1 MSSGAGADA
10 SAGPVTVTML
20 MCFSVELA
28 MDERYGFGP
37 VQACLFP
44 PLSCLILLFGLRHL
58 RYCGLIDGMELQLEE
73 LRALASRAENRLTE
87 TGIPRVAM
95 VQGKIPE
102 HELNAVYEPMVNLIL
117 RGSKSMTIGDTTL
130 HYDPATYFVMSV
142 GLPAAGVINAS
153 ASGEPYLAVAL
164 LLDSTVISTLLSD
177 LPESAGSAVRP
188 VGFSVAAVTGELM
201 DAWVRMLRLTARPA
215 DIAALAPA
223 YEREILYRVLQG
235 PHGGMLRDI
244 ATPDSAMSR
253 VNLAIELIR
262 RDFAEPLSVELLAQ
276 KASMSTSAFH
286 RHFKAVTS
294 LSPLQYQKRVR
305 LLQARTLLISKGR
318 SVTSAAFDVGYESAT
333 QFSREYAREFGLA
346 PGRDSLRLQA
356 GFRA

>member
-1 MSSGAGADA
+1 
-10 SAGPVTVTML
+10 
-20 MCFSVELA
+20 
-28 MDERYGFGP
+28 
-37 VQACLFP
+37 
-44 PLSCLILLFGLRHL
+44 
-58 RYCGLIDGMELQLEE
+58 MEQQLEE

-142 GLPAAGVINAS
+142 GLPAAGVVNAS

-164 LLDSTVISTLLSD
+164 LLDAAVIAALLSD
-177 LPESAGSAVRP
+177 LPEPASGGIRTT
-188 VGFSVAAVTGELM
+188 GFSVAAVTSELM
-201 DAWVRMLRLTARPA
+201 DAWVRMLRLMARPE

-223 YEREILYRVLQG
+223 YEREILFRVLQG
-235 PHGGMLRDI
+235 PQGGMLREI

-262 RDFAEPLSVELLAQ
+262 RDFAEPLSVELLAD
-276 KASMSTSAFH
+276 KAAMSTSAFH

-305 LLQARTLLISKGR
+305 LLKARTLLVSKGS

-333 QFSREYAREFGLA
+333 QFSREYTREFGLP
-346 PGRDSLRLQA
+346 PGKDSLRLQA
-356 GFRA
+356 SFRG